1 MVIILPYN
9 VKKIINVLESNGHSA
24 YAVGGCVRD
33 CLLGKEP
40 HDWDITTSATPE
52 QIKSYFSHTI
62 DTGIEHGTVTVM
74 MNHIGYEVT
83 TYRMDGKY
91 SDGRHPE
98 KVSFVVNLDEDLS
111 RRDFTINAMAYNDT
125 FGLVDLYGGEED
137 LRAGIIRAV
146 GKAEERFSE
155 DALRMLR
162 ALRFSAQLG
171 FKIEE
176 HTYEAIKT
184 KADTICLVSAE
195 RIQVELVKLLTSD
208 HPEVMRQVYESGIT
222 AQILPEF
229 DVMMKTPQNTPHHCY
244 NVGEHTIAAL
254 KNIPADKV
262 LRLTMLLHDIAKP
275 ECRIVEDGRDHFH
288 GHPAVGAKKAREILR
303 RLKFDND
310 TVERVVKLIEFH
322 DERPSTEKAVRRVAV
337 KLGDR
342 AFPDIF
348 AVKRADTLAQS
359 EFLRQTKLDNIDYFE
374 KTYKEIKAAGDALA
388 IKDLNISGKD
398 LLDMGVPQGKAV
410 GEILQTLFEEVID
423 NPSVNARDYLINRAK
438 ELKNNMA

>member
-9 VKKIINVLESNGHSA
+9 VKKIINILESNGHSA
-24 YAVGGCVRD
+24 YVVGGCVRD

-52 QIKSYFSHTI
+52 EIKKYFDHTI

-74 MNHIGYEVT
+74 MNHVGYEVT
-83 TYRMDGKY
+83 TYRIDGKY

-98 KVSFVVNLDEDLS
+98 KVNFVINLDEDLA

-125 FGLVDLYGGEED
+125 YGLVDLFGGEED
-137 LRAGIIRAV
+137 LKDGIIRAV
-146 GKAEERFSE
+146 GKAEERFTE

-176 HTYEAIKT
+176 HTYEAIKV
-184 KADTICLVSAE
+184 KADTIKLVSAE

-244 NVGEHTIAAL
+244 SVGEHTLVAVQGIR
-254 KNIPADKV
+254 ADKV

-275 ECRIVEDGRDHFH
+275 DCRTTEDGRDHFH
-288 GHPAVGAKKAREILR
+288 GHPQLGAKKAREILR

-310 TVERVVKLIEFH
+310 TIGRVENLVEFH
-322 DERPSTEKAVRRVAV
+322 DERPATVRAVRRAAV
-337 KLGDR
+337 RMGEN

-348 AVKRADTLAQS
+348 EVKRADTLAQS
-359 EFLRQTKLDNIDYFE
+359 EFLRQAKMENIDYFE
-374 KTYKEIKAAGDALA
+374 KIYYEIKSANQALSIA
-388 IKDLNISGKD
+388 QLEINGKD
-398 LLDMGVPQGKAV
+398 LIEMGVKQGKEV
-410 GEILQTLFEEVID
+410 GVILKTLFDEVID
-423 NPSVNARDYLINRAK
+423 EPERNNREYLVSRAK
-438 ELKNNMA
+438 ELIG

>member
-9 VKKIINVLESNGHSA
+9 VKKIINILESNGHSA
-24 YAVGGCVRD
+24 YVVGGCVRD

-52 QIKSYFSHTI
+52 EIKKYFDHTI

-74 MNHIGYEVT
+74 MNHVGYEVT
-83 TYRMDGKY
+83 TYRIDGKY

-98 KVSFVVNLDEDLS
+98 KVNFVINLDEDLA

-125 FGLVDLYGGEED
+125 YGLVDLFGGEED
-137 LRAGIIRAV
+137 LKDGIIRAV
-146 GKAEERFSE
+146 GKAEERFTE

-176 HTYEAIKT
+176 HTYEAIKA
-184 KADTICLVSAE
+184 KADTIKLVSAE

-244 NVGEHTIAAL
+244 SVGEHTLVAVQGIR
-254 KNIPADKV
+254 ADKV

-275 ECRIVEDGRDHFH
+275 DCRTTEDGRDHFH
-288 GHPAVGAKKAREILR
+288 GHPQLGAKKAREILR
-303 RLKFDND
+303 RLKFDNE
-310 TVERVVKLIEFH
+310 TIGRVENLVEFH
-322 DERPSTEKAVRRVAV
+322 DERPATVRAVRRAAV
-337 KLGDR
+337 RMGES

-348 AVKRADTLAQS
+348 EVKRADTLAQS
-359 EFLRQTKLDNIDYFE
+359 EFLRQAKMENIDYFE
-374 KTYKEIKAAGDALA
+374 KIYYEIKSANQALSIA
-388 IKDLNISGKD
+388 QLEINGKD
-398 LLDMGVPQGKAV
+398 LIEMGVKQGKEV
-410 GEILQTLFEEVID
+410 GVILKTLFDEVID
-423 NPSVNARDYLINRAK
+423 EPERNNREYLVSRAK
-438 ELKNNMA
+438 ELIG